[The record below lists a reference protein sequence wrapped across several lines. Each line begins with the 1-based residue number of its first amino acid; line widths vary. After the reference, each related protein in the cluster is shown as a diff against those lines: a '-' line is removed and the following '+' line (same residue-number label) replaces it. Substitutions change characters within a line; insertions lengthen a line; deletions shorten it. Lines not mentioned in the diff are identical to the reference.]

1 MKPKFKSYRALAG
14 RRIAEE
20 FVKDRLLLYYLILL
34 IVGLFL
40 STAQLVM
47 GAEDGVINGYSL
59 IILLIVPP
67 LEIFFVARARSEC
80 KGKNVRQWGIM
91 FLVAFVIFT
100 FITFFAITG
109 YIGLFFAAESRVFEN
124 GALNLVLRADAET
137 TELVSFTM
145 TEVLATLGMLLS
157 CLYYFF
163 MGFSLRQLGKMLD
176 TEEIK
181 RGTFLP
187 TALVILLMTAETLIE
202 NVQNIFTLTAFTP
215 ADIAGLLSVIC
226 TIASQSLIAI
236 LFLRTWREWRAQDHL
251 NYT

>member
-34 IVGLFL
+34 IASLFL

-80 KGKNVRQWGIM
+80 QGKNLRHWGVM
-91 FLVAFVIFT
+91 FLVAFAIFT
-100 FITFFAITG
+100 FITFFALTG
-109 YIGLFFAAESRVFEN
+109 YAGLIFSAESRVIEN
-124 GALNLVLRADAET
+124 GALNLTLRVDAET
-137 TELVSFTM
+137 TELMSFTM
-145 TEVLATLGMLLS
+145 TEVLVMLGMLLS

-187 TALVILLMTAETLIE
+187 TVIIILLMAAEMLVE
-202 NVQNIFTLTAFTP
+202 NVQNIFAMTGFTP
-215 ADIAGLLSVIC
+215 ADIVGLLSVIC
-226 TIASQSLIAI
+226 TIASQALIAI
-236 LFLRTWREWRAQDHL
+236 LFLRTWQEWRAQDHL
-251 NYT
+251 A

>member
-1 MKPKFKSYRALAG
+1 MKSKLKSYRALAG

-20 FVKDRLLLYYLILL
+20 FIRDRLLLYYLILL

-47 GAEDGVINGYSL
+47 SAENGVVNGYSL
-59 IILLIVPP
+59 IILMVVPP

-91 FLVAFVIFT
+91 FLIAFVIFT

-109 YIGLFFAAESRVFEN
+109 YIGLIFSAESRTFEN
-124 GALNLVLRADAET
+124 GALNLILRVDAET

-145 TEVLATLGMLLS
+145 TEVLVMLGMLLS

-163 MGFSLRQLGKMLD
+163 MGFSLRQLGKMLEAD
-176 TEEIK
+176 EIK

-187 TALVILLMTAETLIE
+187 AALVILLMIAETLVE
-202 NVQNIFTLTAFTP
+202 NVQKLFTLTSFELT
-215 ADIAGLLSVIC
+215 DVVGLLSVIC
-226 TIASQSLIAI
+226 TIATQSLIST

-251 NYT
+251 M